1 MQHDP
6 RNAPSSPAPIEPTGF
21 FTGIKFRP
29 IIGGVIVDTIAT
41 YALVTLYFTFFVAK
55 QLGMQGS
62 DPSEDAVAQYWNTSD
77 GLTMSLILG
86 SLGTVIGGF
95 YAAYK
100 AGNLEMKHGALV
112 GIGSIILGLILS
124 GGSANE
130 MPEWFMALSFAA
142 AIPAGAIGGF
152 LAEMFK
158 NAFSLSRSPTGGG
171 LTRP

>member
-1 MQHDP
+1 MQYDP
-6 RNAPSSPAPIEPTGF
+6 RNSPSSPAPIEPTGF
-21 FTGIKFRP
+21 FTGIKLRP

-55 QLGMQGS
+55 ELGAQGNGL
-62 DPSEDAVAQYWNTSD
+62 SEDAVAQYWNTSD
-77 GLTMSLILG
+77 GLTMSLTLG

-112 GIGSIILGLILS
+112 GIGSIILGLVLS
-124 GGSANE
+124 GGSENE
-130 MPEWFMALSFAA
+130 LPVWFMALSCAGA
-142 AIPAGAIGGF
+142 NPAGAIGGF

-158 NAFSLSRSPTGGG
+158 NAFSASQSSTGGG
-171 LTRP
+171 LPRA